1 MASPSLTRL
10 VKPKGHAPLRTVH
23 DVCGYVISLPGNAAR
38 ATAWETVAR
47 LAFATLSNR
56 SEDAL
61 DELTHYIELALFVS
75 HRLDPSITAAQ
86 MIDLMVRRPKRGEP
100 R

>member
-10 VKPKGHAPLRTVH
+10 VKPKGYAALRTVD
-23 DVCGYVISLPGNAAR
+23 DVCGYVISLPRSAAR
-38 ATAWETVAR
+38 TTSWETVAR
-47 LAFATLSNR
+47 LAFNTLGDR
-56 SEDAL
+56 REAAL

-75 HRLDPSITAAQ
+75 HRLDPSITPAQ
-86 MIDLMVRRPKRGEP
+86 MIELMRRRPKRIEP